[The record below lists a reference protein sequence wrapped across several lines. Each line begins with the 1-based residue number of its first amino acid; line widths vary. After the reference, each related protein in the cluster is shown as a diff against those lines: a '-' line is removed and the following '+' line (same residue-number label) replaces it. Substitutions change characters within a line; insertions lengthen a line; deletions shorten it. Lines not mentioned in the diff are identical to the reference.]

1 MIFLLIQLSALEPIA
16 NQLVKRIR
24 KYPHMHDEDYAG
36 RRFGKSS
43 AMAPLV
49 LPHVEGEHRR
59 IIYTITEYEPLLD
72 SSNMTFQ
79 DWVKIA
85 QDIKVMR
92 LRYLKLI

>member
-1 MIFLLIQLSALEPIA
+1 
-16 NQLVKRIR
+16 
-24 KYPHMHDEDYAG
+24 
-36 RRFGKSS
+36 
-43 AMAPLV
+43 MAPLV

-85 QDIKVMR
+85 EDIKVR
-92 LRYLKLI
+92 LRYLEFI